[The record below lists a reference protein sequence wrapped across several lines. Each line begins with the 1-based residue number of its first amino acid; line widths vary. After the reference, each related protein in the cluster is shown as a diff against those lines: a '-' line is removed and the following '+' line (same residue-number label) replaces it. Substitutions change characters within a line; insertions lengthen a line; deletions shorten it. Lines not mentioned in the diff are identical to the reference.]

1 MRPVEQSRIGK
12 RGTCFRSCI
21 ASILNLREQDVPD
34 WPRANDDPGV
44 NRWLGRRGLRYD
56 QVPIVPGA
64 PPPVGW
70 HTIEGTSPRG
80 GQHAVVGY
88 NGKFVHDP
96 HPKSDD
102 PRRGLVAP
110 QYWGLLTPVARAK
123 DAVMYV
129 VENEDGTAQAIIRD
143 GRFVGWTKR
152 GNVVTKEVAH
162 AVAQAVG
169 GTPVVTARGHA
180 LGRIERFGSKRLRDA
195 VTLRPDKDG
204 EMQLTYTARDA
215 FTAAAHHVLDAPRS
229 LERRRGR

>member
-34 WPRANDDPGV
+34 WPLANDDPGV

-64 PPPVGW
+64 PPPIGW

-110 QYWGLLTPVARAK
+110 QYWGLLTPVAK
-123 DAVMYV
+123 
-129 VENEDGTAQAIIRD
+129 
-143 GRFVGWTKR
+143 
-152 GNVVTKEVAH
+152 
-162 AVAQAVG
+162 
-169 GTPVVTARGHA
+169 
-180 LGRIERFGSKRLRDA
+180 DA